1 MANTGIIDAD
11 THIIESEAVWEH
23 FDKEMAHRKPVA
35 VPCKDPVSGQVRN
48 RWLIDG
54 TLVPKPDGKGGQA
67 LATPPV
73 DSAEAAGHSWRTKAL
88 LDIEGRLADAD
99 KMGVEMQVVFPTLFI
114 AHLTW
119 DAELDVALARS
130 YNRFLAEAWS
140 NSHDRLRWVAVLPF
154 HDIPRAIEELHWAR
168 EHGAVGFLARGL
180 EGDRSLAEPYFFP
193 VYQAASQLDLPM
205 CIHTGPG
212 APAISSVIDNTIS
225 GSFSGVRLLPL
236 IGFQNLVGQRIP
248 ERFPDLRIG
257 FIETGASWVP
267 YVLHYVE
274 RDWRRKH
281 LLDTPHLGPELFK
294 NYRIYVACESDED
307 IPYLAGYVGEDNL
320 ISGSDYGHHAGQ
332 LPTLE
337 ANSFTNRLQGGD
349 PSADLALVGELRA
362 REDLSRATTDKIL
375 QVNPRRFYGLK

>member
-1 MANTGIIDAD
+1 
-11 THIIESEAVWEH
+11 
-23 FDKEMAHRKPVA
+23 
-35 VPCKDPVSGQVRN
+35 
-48 RWLIDG
+48 
-54 TLVPKPDGKGGQA
+54 
-67 LATPPV
+67 
-73 DSAEAAGHSWRTKAL
+73 
-88 LDIEGRLADAD
+88 
-99 KMGVEMQVVFPTLFI
+99 MGVAMQVVYPTLFI

-130 YNRFLAEAWS
+130 YNRFQAEAWA
-140 NSHDRLRWVAVLPF
+140 NSGGRIRWVAVLPF
-154 HDIPRAIEELHWAR
+154 HDIPRAVEELHWAR

-193 VYQAASQLDLPM
+193 VYEAASKLNVPM

-337 ANSFTNRLQGGD
+337 AVSFTNRLQGGD

-362 REDLSRATTDKIL
+362 REDLSRGTTDKIL
-375 QVNPRRFYGLK
+375 QTNPRRFYGLEG